1 MRTVISL
8 CIVFASLVHALLQLM
23 AVPCLV
29 LAFMAV
35 WDYKALRADNSG
47 QPRPVPHFYS
57 IHSWLGL
64 GALGMFAIQV
74 NNCRK

>member
-1 MRTVISL
+1 MY
-8 CIVFASLVHALLQLM
+8 IVFASLVHALLQLV

-35 WDYKALRADNSG
+35 WDYKALRADTSG

-74 NNCRK
+74 K

>member
-1 MRTVISL
+1 
-8 CIVFASLVHALLQLM
+8 M

-35 WDYKALRADNSG
+35 WDYKALRADTSG

-74 NNCRK
+74 K

>member
-1 MRTVISL
+1 M
-8 CIVFASLVHALLQLM
+8 
-23 AVPCLV
+23 PCLV